1 MICIYTHCILIN
13 NMLTH
18 TYTLSYPIQS
28 GGSTADVDLYISLSG
43 EPGRSRYDFKSDNYG
58 SEIDSVHVTCSSGG
72 GGGGGGGKCAY
83 YIAVYGYKGGEF
95 TITVSTQ
102 DSITRL
108 QTNQLVL
115 ATVQAKAYNYYSF
128 PCTNQYAVLTFIL
141 SITSGDAD
149 LYINTHRPNT
159 TLTVPTTAQYI
170 WRSIGLGS
178 DTIIIGYNSDPLN
191 YCYNCEYIIGVNG
204 YKNSSY
210 SILVIDTIDT
220 IIRLTNSRPQVL
232 TLPTANSMVSISII
246 V

>member
-1 MICIYTHCILIN
+1 
-13 NMLTH
+13 ML
-18 TYTLSYPIQS
+18 LQP

-43 EPGRSRYDFKSDNYG
+43 EPGRSHYDFKSDNYG
-58 SEIDSVHVTCSSGG
+58 SEVDSVHVTCSSSGG
-72 GGGGGGGKCAY
+72 GGDGGKCVY
-83 YIAVYGYKGGEF
+83 YVAVYGYKGGEF

-141 SITSGDAD
+141 SVTSGDAD
-149 LYINTHRPNT
+149 LYINTHKPNS
-159 TLTVPTTAQYI
+159 TLTLPTTKEYI

-178 DTIIIGYNSDPLN
+178 DTIIIGYISDPLN
-191 YCYNCEYIIGVNG
+191 YCYNCEYVIGVNG

-210 SILVIDTIDT
+210 SILVIDTVDT

-232 TLPTANSMVSISII
+232 TLPMANSMVSDIYMYEYKCICWLYLYICI